1 MAEAFAKFRVGTPGA
16 GAAHASYITRTSAL
30 EPNSWRS
37 RGGQLELADAQI
49 GVGAALV
56 EDLNDHGLDRAGV
69 PDDADPV
76 WTWNAPSY
84 LTGDHYG
91 IQEEESSHLLNRVAR
106 DNSSR
111 HDRITAG
118 VTSPNRRQRLEEKVA
133 KLRAHFA
140 GKEQFEKAK
149 GGRTHYRIILSFDV
163 PATNSQ
169 IRDLTNQFLKE
180 TFPKAIAFGAIHRD
194 TEHPHVHLYL
204 HARQMD
210 GRKIYLAKNQYASID
225 EKWAKIYSEFAGDR
239 SVFVEHLHKK
249 EETRQWKFA
258 AAEAYRKGEPIPPK
272 PERDND
278 RRERL
283 AEQRLSAQRSK
294 ARDHGKQL
302 KVRPEAQPVMRPGSE
317 KETSRLLAKEHVA
330 REELAHLIRTEAPAN
345 QIKWAARTAHE
356 FSVAL
361 QKTLATREKMGKERP
376 PQTGYTTE
384 EWMHL
389 MEYAGTRDLA
399 VKDDRA
405 ASRLQSTRILA
416 GAEMRDAQARVDAF
430 ETQRHFWKFHVE
442 GLGKLSLREVEQ
454 RIKTHTEEKFRMY
467 NFLRP
472 TKREEIQL
480 RIEFLQETKKDIQK
494 QIAAAEH
501 PARNK
506 LGASRLKFETASRL
520 VENAEKARAEQGKGM
535 PASAFEKAELGRMLQ
550 IANRNN
556 DAKLLEFLYDE
567 VKHDLLDHPT
577 PAALSAVKGRALMA
591 RMQML
596 KAADRLKATIE
607 YGDYRQLPITDA
619 QGLTYTTSVRE
630 VEPKGALE
638 TLIRHFTDSSEKK
651 RERQAVVDARAE
663 QLRIAHMQSRDARDY
678 SVIRDRIANDF
689 YRAAG
694 VREKTVAP
702 TLGREQIAELNKY
715 ADTLPFFSTDRK
727 EFRETA
733 RMAEESLLRVETQEA
748 AREGADQL
756 RGHNFS
762 ARTIEQSPS
771 YTTSNADRSDRDSY
785 SRGR

>member
-30 EPNSWRS
+30 EPGSWHN
-37 RGGQLELADAQI
+37 RGGQLELSDAQI
-49 GVGAALV
+49 GVGAALE
-56 EDLNDHGLDRAGV
+56 EDLNDHGLDKAGV
-69 PDDADPV
+69 PDDTDPV

-91 IQEEESSHLLNRVAR
+91 IQEEKSSHVLNRVAL

-111 HDRITAG
+111 HDRITALM
-118 VTSPNRRQRLEEKVA
+118 TSPNRHQRLEEKVA

-149 GGRTHYRIILSFDV
+149 GGRTHYRVILSFDV
-163 PATNSQ
+163 SATNSQ

-204 HARQMD
+204 HARQVD
-210 GRKIYLAKNQYASID
+210 GRKIYLAKNEYASID

-239 SVFVEHLHKK
+239 SVFVQHLHKK
-249 EETRQWKFA
+249 EETKQWKIA

-283 AEQRLSAQRSK
+283 AEQRLSAQRSQ
-294 ARDHGKQL
+294 ARDQGKQL
-302 KVRPEAQPVMRPGSE
+302 KARPEAQPVMRPGSE
-317 KETSRLLAKEHVA
+317 KETSRLLAKEEVA
-330 REELAHLIRTEAPAN
+330 REELAHLIRTDAPAN

-356 FSVAL
+356 FSVAV

-376 PQTGYTTE
+376 PQTVYTTE
-384 EWMHL
+384 EWKQL
-389 MEYAGTRDLA
+389 KEYAGTRDLA

-405 ASRLQSTRILA
+405 AGRLQSTRILA
-416 GAEMRDAQARVDAF
+416 GAEMTDAQARVDAF
-430 ETQRHFWKFHVE
+430 ETRRHFWKFHVE

-480 RIEFLQETKKDIQK
+480 KIEFLQETKKDIQK

-501 PARNK
+501 PARNN
-506 LGASRLKFETASRL
+506 LGAARLRYETASKL
-520 VENAEKARAEQGKGM
+520 VEYTEKARAEQGKGM
-535 PASAFEKAELGRMLQ
+535 PGPVFEKGELPRMVE
-550 IANRNN
+550 IANRNK
-556 DAKLLEFLYDE
+556 DAKLLAFVYCEAKE
-567 VKHDLLDHPT
+567 TLLASPT
-577 PAALSAVKGRALMA
+577 PEALSAVKGKALMA
-591 RMQML
+591 RTDML
-596 KAADRLKATIE
+596 KAADRLKSTIE
-607 YGDYRQLPITDA
+607 YGELRQLPITGAD
-619 QGLTYTTSVRE
+619 GLTYTKSVRE
-630 VEPKGALE
+630 VEPKSALE
-638 TLIRHFTDSSEKK
+638 TLIRHFTESSEK
-651 RERQAVVDARAE
+651 RQERQALAE
-663 QLRIAHMQSRDARDY
+663 AGAQQLRIADAQCRDARDY
-678 SVIRDRIANDF
+678 SVVRDKIAQDF

-694 VREKTVAP
+694 AGEKDIAP
-702 TLGREQIAELNKY
+702 QLTREQIADLNRY
-715 ADTLPFFSTDRK
+715 ADTLPFFSADR
-727 EFRETA
+727 RELKWAA
-733 RMAEESLLRVETQEA
+733 RMAGEALERREDSAETAGREPKMHTHQPIPGVEERCRSQRAATERPGREA
-748 AREGADQL
+748 
-756 RGHNFS
+756 F
-762 ARTIEQSPS
+762 
-771 YTTSNADRSDRDSY
+771 